1 MLKVFGIH
9 IPTKVIIG
17 RGAIEQLET
26 VVPQYGKKALLLTT
40 GEDLKKVGTLDR
52 ALGYLHKAQIEVIV
66 DNAIEPNPKTYNIDT
81 AVKVMLAEKCDVII
95 GLGGGS
101 SMDAAKAVA
110 IVAKNGGSICDYIL
124 DGKRAH
130 EKITET
136 FPTICVTTTA
146 GTGSEVTN
154 IAVITDP
161 VTKEKPGFGHYC
173 MYPNVSIVDPEL
185 TLTLPIGV
193 TAGTGVDVFYHAMES
208 YLANSSTLFTDMCA
222 IEAMHLV
229 KDNLHKVYKD
239 AKDLEART
247 KMAWANTLAGLCITS
262 ASTVGIHAIGHCV
275 SGITDV
281 SHAWGLC
288 TVAKAYLDFTYDA
301 NIERYAVVARIL
313 GAPSSL
319 NDDEAARQCGDYF
332 LSFLNEFNMPTSLS
346 EVGLGEADINKMAKD
361 TFHSMSLALN
371 SSLKKLSL
379 QDVKSLLRNS
389 L

>member
-1 MLKVFGIH
+1 MHIFGVH

-17 RGAIEQLET
+17 RGSIEKLRE
-26 VVPQYGKKALLLTT
+26 VVPVYGKKALLLTT
-40 GEDLKKVGTLDR
+40 GEDLEKVGTLDR
-52 ALGYLHKAQIEVIV
+52 ALNYLNEAQVTVVV
-66 DNAIEPNPKTYNIDT
+66 DNSIEPNPKTYNIDN
-81 AVKVMLAEKCDVII
+81 AVKTMIREECDVVI

-110 IVAKNGGSICDYIL
+110 LVAKNGGSINDYIL
-124 DGKRAH
+124 DGRKAK
-130 EKITET
+130 ETLTET

-161 VTKEKPGFGHYC
+161 ITKEKPGFGHYC

-208 YLANSSTLFTDMCA
+208 YIATSATPFTDLCA
-222 IEAMHLV
+222 LEAMHLV
-229 KDNLHKVYKD
+229 KENLHRVYND
-239 AKDLEART
+239 ANDIEARA

-262 ASTVGIHAIGHCV
+262 SSTVAIHAIGHSV

-288 TVAKAYLDFTYDA
+288 TVAKAYLDCSYDA
-301 NIERYAVVARIL
+301 DIARYATITRIL
-313 GAPSSL
+313 GAP
-319 NDDEAARQCGDYF
+319 DDLSDKEAAKRCGEYF
-332 LSFLNEFNMPTSLS
+332 LNFLNEFNMPTSLAD
-346 EVGLGEADINKMAKD
+346 VGLGEKDIDKIAGA
-361 TFHSMSLALN
+361 TFHSMQLALG
-371 SSLKKLSL
+371 SSLKKLSM
-379 QDVKSLLRNS
+379 QDVKTILKKSL
-389 L
+389 

>member
-1 MLKVFGIH
+1 MQLFGMH

-17 RGAIEQLET
+17 RGAIAKLKE
-26 VVPQYGKKALLLTT
+26 VVPLYGKKALLLTT
-40 GEDLKKVGTLDR
+40 GEDLEKVGTLDR
-52 ALGYLHKAQIEVIV
+52 ALNYLYDAGVKVVV
-66 DNAIEPNPKTYNIDT
+66 DNSIEPNPKTYNIDN
-81 AVKVMLAEKCDVII
+81 AVKTMLYEECDVVI

-110 IVAKNGGSICDYIL
+110 LVAKNGGSISEYIL
-124 DGKRAH
+124 DGRKSK
-130 EKITET
+130 ETLTET
-136 FPTICVTTTA
+136 FPTVCVTTTA

-208 YLANSSTLFTDMCA
+208 YVATIATPFTDMCA
-222 IEAMHLV
+222 LEAMQLVKGNLYRVYKNADDIEA
-229 KDNLHKVYKD
+229 
-239 AKDLEART
+239 RS

-262 ASTVGIHAIGHCV
+262 SSTVAIHAIGHSV

-281 SHAWGLC
+281 SHAWGLS
-288 TVAKAYLDFTYDA
+288 TIAKAYLDFSFDA
-301 NIERYAVVARIL
+301 DIERYATISRIL
-313 GAPSSL
+313 GASESL
-319 NDDEAARQCGDYF
+319 PDYEAAKLCGDYF
-332 LSFLNEFNMPTSLS
+332 LSFLNDFNMPTSLS
-346 EVGLGEADINKMAKD
+346 DVGLGEKYIDKITKD
-361 TFHSMSLALN
+361 TFHSMQLAL
-371 SSLKKLSL
+371 SVSLKKLSI
-379 QDVKSLLRNS
+379 QDVKSLLKKS